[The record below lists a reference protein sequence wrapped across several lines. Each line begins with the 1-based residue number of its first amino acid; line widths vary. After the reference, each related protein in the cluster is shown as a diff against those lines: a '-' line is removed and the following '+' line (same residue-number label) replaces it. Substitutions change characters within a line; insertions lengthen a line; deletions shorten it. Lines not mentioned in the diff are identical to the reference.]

1 MARIGTDEYYLK
13 LASVIAE
20 RSTCKRHHVGAVAVR
35 DKQLLVT
42 GYNGAPTGFPDCLTL
57 GCLRDEL
64 KILSGEHTEIC
75 RAIHAEQNV
84 IIQAALH
91 GVSIKGSTVYC
102 THSPC
107 VLCTKMLINAQIAR
121 FVYTENYADT
131 AFVDMFKEA
140 KIEVIRFVIEKIAN
154 DNNA

>member
-42 GYNGAPTGFPDCLTL
+42 GYNGAPTGFQDCLTL

>member
-1 MARIGTDEYYLK
+1 MPRIGTDEYFLK
-13 LASVIAE
+13 LADVISE

-64 KILSGEHTEIC
+64 RIPSGERTEIC

-91 GVSIKGSTVYC
+91 GVSIKGAIVYC

-107 VLCTKMLINAQIAR
+107 VLCTKMLINAQISK
-121 FVYTENYADT
+121 FVYMESYADS

-140 KIEVIRFVIEKIAN
+140 KIEVTRYEVEKL
-154 DNNA
+154 DKTT

>member
-1 MARIGTDEYYLK
+1 MARLNSDEYYIK
-13 LASVIAE
+13 LAKVISE
-20 RSTCKRHHVGAVAVR
+20 RSTCKRHQVGAIAVK

-64 KILSGEHTEIC
+64 NIPSGERTEIC

-91 GVSIKGSTVYC
+91 GVSIKGSTIYC

-107 VLCTKMLINAQIAR
+107 VLCTKMLINAEISR
-121 FVYTENYADT
+121 FVFTENYADT
-131 AFVDMFKEA
+131 AFIVMFQDA
-140 KIEVIRFVIEKIAN
+140 KIETYRMPN

>member
-1 MARIGTDEYYLK
+1 MSRLNSDEYYIK
-13 LASVIAE
+13 LAKVIAE
-20 RSTCKRHHVGAVAVR
+20 RSTCKRHQVGAIAVK

-42 GYNGAPTGFPDCLTL
+42 GYNGAPTGFPDCLSL
-57 GCLRDEL
+57 GCLREEL
-64 KILSGEHTEIC
+64 HIPSGERTEIC

-107 VLCTKMLINAQIAR
+107 VLCSKMLINAQIAR
-121 FVYTENYADT
+121 FVFTEDYADT
-131 AFVDMFKEA
+131 AFVQMFADA
-140 KIEVIRFVIEKIAN
+140 KIETYRMQN
-154 DNNA
+154 DPIT

>member
-1 MARIGTDEYYLK
+1 MARLNSDEYYIK
-13 LASVIAE
+13 LAKVISE
-20 RSTCKRHHVGAVAVR
+20 RSTCKRHQVGAIAVK

-64 KILSGEHTEIC
+64 HIPSGERTEIC

-91 GVSIKGSTVYC
+91 GVSIKGSTIYC

-107 VLCTKMLINAQIAR
+107 VLCTKMLINAEISR
-121 FVYTENYADT
+121 FVFTENYADT
-131 AFVDMFKEA
+131 AFIVMFQDA
-140 KIEVIRFVIEKIAN
+140 KIETYRMPN